1 MGYCSTVSF
10 DPLKHFG
17 APSLGGAAGAQ
28 VHQCTQE
35 IGHTSSCIGHH
46 ARSAGSH
53 VTCVT
58 EWLVI
63 AGQRA
68 EPRVIGSDVEYNPEA
83 SERLRDRPSGRAGKY
98 SQRIAGAHKHR
109 SA

>member
-1 MGYCSTVSF
+1 MRPESSSCVKS
-10 DPLKHFG
+10 LKQG
-17 APSLGGAAGAQ
+17 QPGRS
-28 VHQCTQE
+28 TQE